1 MNIRAINEWI
11 PFFLLVSLTAGIST
25 FCQVWSIH
33 PTAPIIGINFLA
45 SLAFLSFANKKTCV
59 LIFLL
64 QCLLSIILTSAS
76 SALKEPLTLTAI
88 LNGLDYALDFGSSI
102 YIYIQVHMALFF
114 SACLILQLFFVY
126 KINLNVKR
134 TKIGIVSIIALLLVF
149 AISLASLPLSAF
161 WPNDKTQPDE
171 IVNWNPPERRSLH
184 KRGYL
189 ATYLIELFTGYTSR
203 VKQLQPIMET
213 PSGIEEIPVLKATG
227 KIIFIQVESLD
238 YELLNATVD
247 KEYVMPFLHDLQ
259 KAAIVIPIDGA
270 KKLGSANSDFEIFT
284 GNIASSN
291 YIHYTFTKTYPNSLL
306 LEISKKISPSFAFH
320 GMPYFYMNQGPAYT
334 AQGVEHVL
342 CLEEMQHEGITPRH
356 MWGDGVIA
364 DQDMFPLASSK
375 IPQSGNFFQF
385 IITMNMHTFEDPRDV
400 CPQMHFTT
408 GDDHAFY
415 SCSRS
420 TDDAIRN
427 YITQVPAGTLVA
439 IWGDHRS
446 YSRESSGKI
455 PFIAFVKGEELPF
468 DGSHLQG
475 LTRSKMHFYLEKVIQ
490 PLL

>member
-1 MNIRAINEWI
+1 MNIRAIKEWI

-88 LNGLDYALDFGSSI
+88 LNGMDYALDFGSSI

-126 KINLNVKR
+126 KINWNVKR
-134 TKIGIVSIIALLLVF
+134 TKIGIISLTALLSVF
-149 AISLASLPLSAF
+149 ATSLTSLPLSAF
-161 WPNDKTQPDE
+161 WPNDKKQPDE

-189 ATYLIELFTGYTSR
+189 VTYLIELFTGYTSR

-213 PSGIEEIPVLKATG
+213 PSGIEEIPVLKVTG

-238 YELLNATVD
+238 YELLNATVGN
-247 KEYVMPFLHDLQ
+247 EYVMPFLHDLQ

-291 YIHYTFTKTYPNSLL
+291 YIHYTFTKTYQNSLL
-306 LEISKKISPSFAFH
+306 SEISKKISPSFAFH

>member
-1 MNIRAINEWI
+1 MNIRAIKEWI
-11 PFFLLVSLTAGIST
+11 PFFFLVSLTAGIST
-25 FCQVWSIH
+25 LCQIWSIH
-33 PTAPIIGINFLA
+33 PSAPIIGINLLA
-45 SLAFLSFANKKTCV
+45 SLAVLSFANKKACV
-59 LIFLL
+59 IIFLL
-64 QCLLSIILTSAS
+64 QCILSIILTSAS

-88 LNGLDYALDFGSSI
+88 LNGMDYALDFGTSI
-102 YIYIQVHMALFF
+102 YIYIQVYMALFF
-114 SACLILQLFFVY
+114 AICLILQLLLVY
-126 KINLNVKR
+126 RINWNVKR
-134 TKIGIVSIIALLLVF
+134 TKVGVISLIALFSVF
-149 AISLASLPLSAF
+149 AISLTSLPLSAF
-161 WPNDKTQPDE
+161 WPNEKTQPGE

-189 ATYLIELFTGYTSR
+189 TTYLIEFFTGYTLR
-203 VKQLQPIMET
+203 VKHLQPIMDT
-213 PSGIEEIPVLKATG
+213 PNGTEDIPALKATG

-238 YELLNATVD
+238 YDLLNATVGD
-247 KEYVMPFLHDLQ
+247 EYVMPFLHDLQ

-291 YIHYTFTKTYPNSLL
+291 YIHYTFTKTFPNSLL
-306 LEISKKISPSFAFH
+306 SEISKKISPSFAFH

-342 CLEEMQHEGITPRH
+342 CLEEMQREGITPRH

-364 DQDMFPLASSK
+364 DQDMFPLALSK

-385 IITMNMHTFEDPRDV
+385 IITMNMHTFENPRDV
-400 CPQMHFTT
+400 CPQMHFTA

-420 TDDAIRN
+420 TDDAIRD
-427 YITQVPAGTLVA
+427 YITHIPAGTLVA

-446 YSRESSGKI
+446 YSRDGDGKI
-455 PFIAFVKGEELPF
+455 PFIAFIKGEEHPF

-475 LTRSKMHFYLEKVIQ
+475 MTRSKMHFYLEKIIQ

>member
-1 MNIRAINEWI
+1 MNIRAIKEWI
-11 PFFLLVSLTAGIST
+11 PFFFLVFLTAGIST

-45 SLAFLSFANKKTCV
+45 SLAFLSFANKKICA

-88 LNGLDYALDFGSSI
+88 LNGMDYALDFGSSI

-126 KINLNVKR
+126 KINWNVKR
-134 TKIGIVSIIALLLVF
+134 TKIGIISLTALLSVF
-149 AISLASLPLSAF
+149 ATSLTSLPLSAF
-161 WPNDKTQPDE
+161 WPNDKNQPDE

-238 YELLNATVD
+238 YELLNATVGN
-247 KEYVMPFLHDLQ
+247 EYVMPFLHALQ

-291 YIHYTFTKTYPNSLL
+291 YIHYTFTKTFQNSLL
-306 LEISKKISPSFAFH
+306 SDISKKISPSFAFH

-342 CLEEMQHEGITPRH
+342 CLEEMQREGITPRH

-375 IPQSGNFFQF
+375 IPQNGNFFQF

-475 LTRSKMHFYLEKVIQ
+475 LTRSKMHFYLEKIIQ

>member
-1 MNIRAINEWI
+1 
-11 PFFLLVSLTAGIST
+11 
-25 FCQVWSIH
+25 
-33 PTAPIIGINFLA
+33 
-45 SLAFLSFANKKTCV
+45 
-59 LIFLL
+59 
-64 QCLLSIILTSAS
+64 
-76 SALKEPLTLTAI
+76 
-88 LNGLDYALDFGSSI
+88 
-102 YIYIQVHMALFF
+102 MALFF

-126 KINLNVKR
+126 KINWNVKR
-134 TKIGIVSIIALLLVF
+134 TKIGIISLTALLSVF
-149 AISLASLPLSAF
+149 ATSLTSLPLSAF
-161 WPNDKTQPDE
+161 WPNDKNQPDE

-238 YELLNATVD
+238 YELLNATVGN
-247 KEYVMPFLHDLQ
+247 EYVMPFLHALQ

-291 YIHYTFTKTYPNSLL
+291 YIHYTFTKTFQNSLL
-306 LEISKKISPSFAFH
+306 SDISKKISPSFAFH

-342 CLEEMQHEGITPRH
+342 CLEEMQREGITPRH

-375 IPQSGNFFQF
+375 IPQNGNFFQF

-475 LTRSKMHFYLEKVIQ
+475 LTRSKMHFYLEKIIQ

>member
-1 MNIRAINEWI
+1 MD
-11 PFFLLVSLTAGIST
+11 T
-25 FCQVWSIH
+25 
-33 PTAPIIGINFLA
+33 
-45 SLAFLSFANKKTCV
+45 
-59 LIFLL
+59 
-64 QCLLSIILTSAS
+64 
-76 SALKEPLTLTAI
+76 
-88 LNGLDYALDFGSSI
+88 
-102 YIYIQVHMALFF
+102 
-114 SACLILQLFFVY
+114 
-126 KINLNVKR
+126 
-134 TKIGIVSIIALLLVF
+134 
-149 AISLASLPLSAF
+149 
-161 WPNDKTQPDE
+161 PD
-171 IVNWNPPERRSLH
+171 
-184 KRGYL
+184 
-189 ATYLIELFTGYTSR
+189 
-203 VKQLQPIMET
+203 
-213 PSGIEEIPVLKATG
+213 GIEDISALKATG

-238 YELLNATVD
+238 YDLLNATVGD
-247 KEYVMPFLHDLQ
+247 EYVMPFLHDLQ

-291 YIHYTFTKTYPNSLL
+291 YIHYTFSKTFPNSLL
-306 LEISKKISPSFAFH
+306 SEISKKISPSFAFH

-342 CLEEMQHEGITPRH
+342 CLEEMQREGITPRH

-364 DQDMFPLASSK
+364 DQDMFPLALSK

-385 IITMNMHTFEDPRDV
+385 IITMNMHTFENPRDV

-446 YSRESSGKI
+446 YSRDGSGKI
-455 PFIAFVKGEELPF
+455 PFIAFIKDEEHPF

-475 LTRSKMHFYLEKVIQ
+475 LTRSKMHFYLEKIIR